1 MEHPD
6 FDTAWVLLRM
16 TIRTKKGDMFSEPV
30 GALVNT
36 VNCVGVMGK
45 GVALEF
51 KNRWPAN
58 FRAYKSLCDA
68 KGLSPGQVF
77 VFDTKE
83 LFASEGP
90 RYLINFPTKAHWRSK
105 SKIEYIEDGLDAL
118 VEAIQEHEITSIA
131 IPPLGCGNGGLD
143 WTDVRPLIEAKLS
156 SLSDVE
162 IVLFAPK
169 NATDVPEHVHSSLP
183 MTFQRAILLKALND
197 LERYFN
203 GSFDRISLQ
212 KIAYFLQALGVDF
225 KLRFARNLHGPYSE
239 TLKLA
244 YISMERRG
252 MIDGFLSGER
262 QSHVTPSGCAVANEF
277 LNQAG
282 TAASDIIDRLNKLVQ
297 GYESPYGLELLSSV
311 HLLAHHEGHFPVEKI
326 IREMQGWSEAKRN
339 QFSEDAIRAA
349 YDRLKDDGLLHQMKP
364 NDAEL
369 SI

>member
-1 MEHPD
+1 
-6 FDTAWVLLRM
+6 
-16 TIRTKKGDMFSEPV
+16 MFAEPV
-30 GALVNT
+30 EAMVNT

-58 FRAYKSLCDA
+58 FRAYKTLCDA
-68 KGLSPGQVF
+68 KKLKPGKMF

-105 SKIEYIEDGLDAL
+105 SKMEYIEGGLDAL
-118 VEAIQEHEITSIA
+118 VQVIREHRISSIA
-131 IPPLGCGNGGLD
+131 IPPLGCGNGGLN
-143 WTDVRPLIEAKLS
+143 WSDVRPLIEAKLS
-156 SLSDVE
+156 DLNDVD

-169 NATDVPEHVHSSLP
+169 DAADAPEHVHSNLP
-183 MTFQRAILLKALND
+183 MTYPRAILLKALND
-197 LERYFN
+197 LERFFD

-225 KLRFARNLHGPYSE
+225 KLEFSRNLHGPYSE

-244 YISMERRG
+244 YIVMERHG

-277 LNQAG
+277 LDQSE
-282 TAASDIIDRLNKLVQ
+282 TAADDIIDRLSKLVQ

-311 HLLAHHEGHFPVEKI
+311 HWLAHHEGHFPVEKI
-326 IREMQGWSEAKRN
+326 IEEMLGWSEAKRSK
-339 QFSEDAIRAA
+339 FSEETIRAA
-349 YDRLKDDGLLHQMKP
+349 YNRLKEDSLLH
-364 NDAEL
+364 
-369 SI
+369 

>member
-1 MEHPD
+1 
-6 FDTAWVLLRM
+6 M
-16 TIRTKKGDMFSEPV
+16 TIRTKTGDMFAEPV
-30 GALVNT
+30 EALVNT

-58 FRAYKSLCDA
+58 FRAYKLLCDA
-68 KGLSPGQVF
+68 KGLKPGQMF

-83 LFASEGP
+83 LFISEGP

-118 VEAIQEHEITSIA
+118 VEAIREYGITSIA

-143 WTDVRPLIEAKLS
+143 WADVRPVIETKLS
-156 SLSDVE
+156 VLDNVDV
-162 IVLFAPK
+162 VLFAPK
-169 NATDVPEHVHSSLP
+169 HAADAPEHAHSNLS
-183 MTFQRAILLKALND
+183 MTYPRAILLKALND
-197 LERYFN
+197 LEYYFD

-225 KLRFARNLHGPYSE
+225 KLKFSRNLHGPYSE

-244 YISMERRG
+244 YVAMERHG
-252 MIDGFLSGER
+252 TIDGFLSGER

-277 LNQAG
+277 LDQFETSAND
-282 TAASDIIDRLNKLVQ
+282 TIDRLSKLVQ

-311 HLLAHHEGHFPVEKI
+311 HWLAHHEGHFPVEKI
-326 IREMQGWSEAKRN
+326 VQEMLGWSEAKRN
-339 QFSEDAIRAA
+339 KFSEDAIRAA
-349 YDRLKDDGLLHQMKP
+349 YDRLKEDGLL
-364 NDAEL
+364 N
-369 SI
+369 

>member
-1 MEHPD
+1 
-6 FDTAWVLLRM
+6 M
-16 TIRTKKGDMFSEPV
+16 TIRTKKGDMFAEPV
-30 GALVNT
+30 EALVNT

-68 KGLSPGQVF
+68 KDLKPGQMF

-83 LFASEGP
+83 LFISEGP

-118 VEAIQEHEITSIA
+118 VEVIRERGITSIA
-131 IPPLGCGNGGLD
+131 IPPLGCGNGGLN
-143 WTDVRPLIEAKLS
+143 WADVRPVIETKLS
-156 SLSDVE
+156 VLDDVDV
-162 IVLFAPK
+162 VLFAPK
-169 NATDVPEHVHSSLP
+169 HAADAPEHAHSNLS
-183 MTFQRAILLKALND
+183 MTYPRAILLKALND
-197 LERYFN
+197 LERYFD

-225 KLRFARNLHGPYSE
+225 KLQFSRNLHGPYSE

-244 YISMERRG
+244 YVAMERHG

-277 LNQAG
+277 LDQSET
-282 TAASDIIDRLNKLVQ
+282 TANDTIDRLSKLVQ

-311 HLLAHHEGHFPVEKI
+311 HWLAHHEGHFPVEKI
-326 IREMQGWSEAKRN
+326 ILEMLGWSEAKRN
-339 QFSEDAIRAA
+339 KFGEGAIRAA
-349 YDRLKDDGLLHQMKP
+349 YDRLKEDGLLH
-364 NDAEL
+364 
-369 SI
+369 

>member
-1 MEHPD
+1 
-6 FDTAWVLLRM
+6 M
-16 TIRTKKGDMFSEPV
+16 TIQTKKGDMFAEPV
-30 GALVNT
+30 DALVNT

-68 KGLSPGQVF
+68 KGLKPGEMF

-90 RYLINFPTKAHWRSK
+90 RYLVNFPTKSHWRSK
-105 SKIEYIEDGLDAL
+105 SKMEYIEDGLDAL
-118 VEAIQEHEITSIA
+118 VETIRKHEIKSIA

-143 WTDVRPLIEAKLS
+143 WADVRPLIEEKLS
-156 SLSDVE
+156 TLDDVK
-162 IVLFAPK
+162 IILFAPK
-169 NATDVPEHVHSSLP
+169 HAADAPEHVHSSLP

-197 LERYFN
+197 LERYFD

-212 KIAYFLQALGVDF
+212 KITYFLQALGVNF
-225 KLRFARNLHGPYSE
+225 KLKFSRNLHGPYSE

-244 YISMERRG
+244 FVTMDRHG

-262 QSHVTPSGCAVANEF
+262 QAHVTPSGCAIADEF
-277 LNQAG
+277 LDQAE
-282 TAASDIIDRLNKLVQ
+282 TKANDIIDRLSKLVQ

-311 HLLAHHEGHFPVEKI
+311 HWLAHHEGHFPVERI
-326 IREMQGWSEAKRN
+326 IEEMLGWSEAKRSR
-339 QFSEDAIRAA
+339 FGEDAIRAA
-349 YDRLKDDGLLHQMKP
+349 YSRLCEDGLLH
-364 NDAEL
+364 
-369 SI
+369 

>member
-1 MEHPD
+1 
-6 FDTAWVLLRM
+6 M
-16 TIRTKKGDMFSEPV
+16 TIRTKKGDMFAEPV
-30 GALVNT
+30 EALVNT

-68 KGLSPGQVF
+68 KGLKPGQMF

-105 SKIEYIEDGLDAL
+105 SKIEYIVDGLDTL
-118 VEAIQEHEITSIA
+118 VETIREHEITSIA

-143 WTDVRPLIEAKLS
+143 WADVQPLIEAKLS
-156 SLSDVE
+156 GLDDVE
-162 IVLFAPK
+162 IILFAPK
-169 NATDVPEHVHSSLP
+169 HAADVPEHVNSSLP
-183 MTFQRAILLKALND
+183 MTFPRAILLKTLND
-197 LERYFN
+197 LERFFD

-225 KLRFARNLHGPYSE
+225 RLKFSRNLHGPYSE
-239 TLKLA
+239 ALKLA
-244 YISMERRG
+244 YVAMEHHG

-262 QSHVTPSGCAVANEF
+262 QTHVTASGCAVANEF
-277 LNQAG
+277 LNQVEPVAG
-282 TAASDIIDRLNKLVQ
+282 DTIDRLSKLVQ

-311 HLLAHHEGHFPVEKI
+311 HWLAHHEGHFPVEKI
-326 IREMQGWSEAKRN
+326 IREMLGWSEAKRN
-339 QFSEDAIRAA
+339 RFTEDAIRAA
-349 YDRLKDDGLLHQMKP
+349 YDRLEEDCLL
-364 NDAEL
+364 N
-369 SI
+369 

>member
-1 MEHPD
+1 
-6 FDTAWVLLRM
+6 M
-16 TIRTKKGDMFSEPV
+16 TIHTKKGDMFAEPV
-30 GALVNT
+30 EALVNT

-68 KGLSPGQVF
+68 KGLKPGQMF

-105 SKIEYIEDGLDAL
+105 SKMEYIEDGLDAL
-118 VEAIQEHEITSIA
+118 VEAIREHGITSIA
-131 IPPLGCGNGGLD
+131 IPPLGCGNGGLA
-143 WTDVRPLIEAKLS
+143 WADVLSMIETKLS
-156 SLSDVE
+156 KLDDVD
-162 IVLFAPK
+162 IILFAPK
-169 NATDVPEHVHSSLP
+169 HAADAPEHVHSKVP
-183 MTFQRAILLKALND
+183 MTYPRAILLKALSD
-197 LERYFN
+197 LERYFD

-225 KLRFARNLHGPYSE
+225 KLQFSRNLHGPYSE

-244 YISMERRG
+244 YVAMERRG
-252 MIDGFLSGER
+252 MISGFLSGER

-277 LNQAG
+277 LDQFET
-282 TAASDIIDRLNKLVQ
+282 TANDTIDRLSKLVQ

-311 HLLAHHEGHFPVEKI
+311 HWLAHHEGHFPVEKI
-326 IREMQGWSEAKRN
+326 IQEMLGWSEAKRN
-339 QFSEDAIRAA
+339 KFSEDAIRTA
-349 YDRLKDDGLLHQMKP
+349 YDRLKEDGLLH
-364 NDAEL
+364 
-369 SI
+369 